1 MQVTTKSA
9 VQPPGTTMKPFLTP
23 FLVTILHVLIVC
35 TSEEVE
41 PNYCRTKDCLDP
53 NVPIHWDLV
62 GLDQNDPKLIE
73 AIKNQVLWAP
83 PKNKK
88 LALERPTSAKR
99 IGGQYGQST
108 EIEALLKKH
117 KLLKTKKS
125 KRQGFYI
132 EAGACNG
139 ETISNT
145 LLFEIKHNWTGLLVE
160 PNPDFF
166 EDLKRRNRNA
176 WILPHCLSTQR
187 KVEIVEFD
195 ASFYNG
201 GIILPGKVLPS
212 DISRAEKRYTRHD
225 FERTIKV
232 QCFPLQSVLKA
243 IGQTKVD
250 YFSLDIEGAEYPV
263 LKSIEYDQIDIGTI
277 SVEVNHAGKIF
288 GGSREDIEELL
299 EENGYTLA
307 ATVQIDDIFMKK
319 KLLKT

>member
-1 MQVTTKSA
+1 MQKILCLVLLVIKYLYVLTAETTED
-9 VQPPGTTMKPFLTP
+9 Q
-23 FLVTILHVLIVC
+23 
-35 TSEEVE
+35 
-41 PNYCRTKDCLDP
+41 NYCRTTDCLDP

-62 GLDQNDPKLIE
+62 GPTQDDPKLIQ
-73 AIKNQVLWAP
+73 AIKNKVLWAP
-83 PKNKK
+83 PKGKTLN
-88 LALERPTSAKR
+88 LEKPTSAKR

-108 EIEALLKKH
+108 EVETLLKKH

-125 KRQGFYI
+125 KRQGFFI

-139 ETISNT
+139 ESISNT

-201 GIILPGKVLPS
+201 GIILPGKTLPS
-212 DISRAEKRYTRHD
+212 DISRAKKRSTRHD

-243 IGQTKVD
+243 IGKSKVD

-263 LKSIEYDQIDIGTI
+263 LKTIEYDKVDIGTI
-277 SVEVNHAGKIF
+277 SVEINHAGKIF
-288 GGSREDIEELL
+288 DGTREDIKELL
-299 EENGYTLA
+299 ENNGYSFVT
-307 ATVQIDDIFMKK
+307 TVHIDDIFMKK
-319 KLLKT
+319 KVSTMP

>member
-1 MQVTTKSA
+1 MQKKFV
-9 VQPPGTTMKPFLTP
+9 L
-23 FLVTILHVLIVC
+23 LVLFITDLYVLIAE
-35 TSEEVE
+35 TTEEE
-41 PNYCRTKDCLDP
+41 EDQPNYCRTKDCLDP

-62 GLDQNDPKLIE
+62 GLTQDDPKLIQ
-73 AIKNQVLWAP
+73 AIKNKVLWSP
-83 PKNKK
+83 PKDKK
-88 LALERPTSAKR
+88 LKLEKPTSAKI

-108 EIEALLKKH
+108 EVETILKKH

-125 KRQGFYI
+125 KRQGFFI

-139 ETISNT
+139 ESISNT

-201 GIILPGKVLPS
+201 GIILPGKTLPS
-212 DISRAEKRYTRHD
+212 DISRAEKRSTRHKY
-225 FERTIKV
+225 ERTIKV

-243 IGQTKVD
+243 IGKSKVD

-263 LKSIEYDQIDIGTI
+263 LNTIEYDKVDIGTI
-277 SVEVNHAGKIF
+277 SVEINHAGKIF
-288 GGSREDIEELL
+288 DGSREDIKELM
-299 EENGYTLA
+299 ENNGYDFVT
-307 ATVQIDDIFMKK
+307 TVHIDDIFMKK
-319 KLLKT
+319 KVSNKL